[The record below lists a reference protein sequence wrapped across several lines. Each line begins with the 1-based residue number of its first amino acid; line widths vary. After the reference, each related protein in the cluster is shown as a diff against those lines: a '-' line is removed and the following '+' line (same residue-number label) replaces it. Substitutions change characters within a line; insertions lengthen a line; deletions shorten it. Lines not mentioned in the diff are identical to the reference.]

1 VALNDIPMVIVLA
14 LVEAVV
20 VELLMMMV
28 FDEDYDD
35 DDDVHCYELVH
46 IQMFVV
52 ADELLLELIWHDFH
66 VDAKIVNDFVAEL

>member
-1 VALNDIPMVIVLA
+1 MVTVLA

-35 DDDVHCYELVH
+35 DDGVHYYELVH
-46 IQMFVV
+46 IQMFVG
-52 ADELLLELIWHDFH
+52 ADELLLVLIGHGFH
-66 VDAKIVNDFVAEL
+66 VDAKIVNDFVVEL

>member
-1 VALNDIPMVIVLA
+1 MVIVLA

-52 ADELLLELIWHDFH
+52 ADELLLELIGHDFH
-66 VDAKIVNDFVAEL
+66 VDAKIVNDFVVEL

>member
-1 VALNDIPMVIVLA
+1 MVIVLA

-35 DDDVHCYELVH
+35 DDDDVHCYELVH

-52 ADELLLELIWHDFH
+52 ADELLLELIGHDFH
-66 VDAKIVNDFVAEL
+66 VDAKIVNDFVVEL